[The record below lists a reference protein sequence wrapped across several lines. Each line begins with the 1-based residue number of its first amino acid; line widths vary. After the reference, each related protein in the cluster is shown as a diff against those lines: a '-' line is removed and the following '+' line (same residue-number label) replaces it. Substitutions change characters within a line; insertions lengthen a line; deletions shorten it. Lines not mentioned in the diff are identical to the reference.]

1 METRSLR
8 NAKEL
13 YEYIQ
18 EKFPN
23 AELAAVYDGL
33 RETEFAGIKS
43 QQPQSISIPKDVF
56 VFVTA
61 NTANKTA
68 KELFERIGKEN
79 YFLCQLDFIKN
90 IGEK

>member
-1 METRSLR
+1 MLLEKNESSIRHIYQSIFKPSL
-8 NAKEL
+8 A
-13 YEYIQ
+13 
-18 EKFPN
+18 F
-23 AELAAVYDGL
+23 AAVYDGL